1 MKNKFT
7 DFLFRAACLLLA
19 LMCTSVPVY
28 AAPGSDA
35 RSALSVSAKSAVL
48 YDAGGA
54 GVLWEKNAH
63 ERLPM
68 ASTTKIMTALVALEN
83 LPLDTVVSIPA
94 AAVGVEGSSVY
105 LCEGEKQTLEALLFA
120 LMLESANDAAT
131 AIAIAVAGSVE
142 AFAQLMNR
150 RAESMGLHDTHFV
163 NPHGLDDPEHYTT
176 ACDLAVITAEALKNP
191 DFRRIA
197 GTYRTSMP
205 LGDTPGARLLIN
217 HNRLLRSYPGA
228 IGGKTGFTK
237 KSGRC
242 LVSAAERDGLRLV
255 AVTLSAPDDW
265 SDHEHMLDYGFDSYE
280 SLCLADAGE
289 LEYAI
294 SVSGGEQNTV
304 LASNPCDVRVT
315 LPRERG
321 EITVSTELSRI
332 AEAPV
337 QRGDTLGRVVWE
349 CDGKEIASADICAE
363 FNAAKSQRSEKFSLW
378 RWFLS
383 LFGLKI

>member
-1 MKNKFT
+1 MKNKFS

-19 LMCTSVPVY
+19 IMWAVKPIY

-35 RSALSVSAKSAVL
+35 KSALSVSAKSAVL

-83 LPLDTVVSIPA
+83 LPLDTVVSVPA

-131 AIAIAVAGSVE
+131 AIAIAVAGSVGE
-142 AFAQLMNR
+142 FAQLMNR

-176 ACDLAVITAEALKNP
+176 ACDLAVITAEALKDP

-217 HNRLLRSYPGA
+217 HNRLLRRPDLPKKAAGALCRQQSVTVFVLLPSHFQLRTTGATTSICSITASTAMKACALQTRVSLNMPYPFRA
-228 IGGKTGFTK
+228 ASRTPCSPQTRAMSASLFPA
-237 KSGRC
+237 
-242 LVSAAERDGLRLV
+242 SAARSRYRPSCHELPKLRYSV
-255 AVTLSAPDDW
+255 GTHSAESYGNATARRSRPPTYAPSSTRQNQKNQKNSVFGGGFYRF
-265 SDHEHMLDYGFDSYE
+265 SD
-280 SLCLADAGE
+280 
-289 LEYAI
+289 
-294 SVSGGEQNTV
+294 
-304 LASNPCDVRVT
+304 
-315 LPRERG
+315 
-321 EITVSTELSRI
+321 
-332 AEAPV
+332 
-337 QRGDTLGRVVWE
+337 
-349 CDGKEIASADICAE
+349 
-363 FNAAKSQRSEKFSLW
+363 
-378 RWFLS
+378 
-383 LFGLKI
+383 